1 MFDAQSPRKKIE
13 CHAIYPV
20 FFSIKFLLSHK
31 KQLYERGFKCN
42 AESYSTSSIFFS
54 NTSTLAFAM
63 YLIGSFGQGLIP
75 GVLKF
80 FALY

>member
-1 MFDAQSPRKKIE
+1 MFDAQSPRKQIE

-54 NTSTLAFAM
+54 NTLTLAFAM